1 MPAPIE
7 SKRTTDLS
15 ADAYLNLQTKR
26 AGKVMGESVVP
37 DFMGDIIVTGWE
49 WGLSASS
56 ALGAQVERRS
66 YTLLTIHKHIDRATT
81 GLMSALATNDEVK
94 EAKLCLRRAG
104 ASGAYFT
111 VKLSKARI
119 VSLNHETD
127 ADGHPH
133 ETLAIAFAKID
144 VEYRQQQ
151 ATGLA
156 GASFNFADEI
166 LAG

>member
-1 MPAPIE
+1 MATLLQPQI
-7 SKRTTDLS
+7 DNLS
-15 ADAYLNLQTKR
+15 VDAYLHLQTKR

-37 DFMGDIIVTGWE
+37 DFMGDIIVKGWE

-66 YTLLTIHKHIDRATT
+66 YTLLTIRKHIDRATT
-81 GLMSALATNDEVK
+81 GLMAALATNDEVK

-104 ASGAYFT
+104 ASGAYMT
-111 VKLSKARI
+111 IKLAKARV
-119 VSLNHETD
+119 VSLKHETD
-127 ADGHPH
+127 ASGHPH
-133 ETLAIAFAKID
+133 ETIAIAFAKID

-156 GASFNFADEI
+156 GASFNFSDEI
-166 LAG
+166 YTG